1 MRVVLDTN
9 IYIAAALKN
18 SFSAEIIELVTRSND
33 LTAITSEEILT
44 ELAQKLKDKFNWR
57 KENIDY
63 FVIRVRMITEVVEI
77 KGKVSS
83 ILRDPEDI
91 KILECSVSG
100 EADLIVTLDQD
111 LIKLKK
117 FRGIGIVHPKTLNWT
132 LPEYFKKKKSD

>member
-44 ELAQKLKDKFNWR
+44 ELTQKLKDKFHWR
-57 KENIDY
+57 EENIDY
-63 FVIRVRMITEVVEI
+63 FVASVRKIAEVVEI
-77 KGKVSS
+77 KEKVSV
-83 ILRDPEDI
+83 ILRDPEDN
-91 KILECSVSG
+91 KILECAVSG

-117 FRGIGIVHPKTLNWT
+117 FRGIGIVHSKTLAWT
-132 LPEYFKKKKSD
+132 LPEYFKKRKA

>member
-33 LTAITSEEILT
+33 LTAITSEEILA
-44 ELAQKLKDKFNWR
+44 ELVQKLKDKFNWR

-63 FVIRVRMITEVVEI
+63 FVTRVRMITEVVEI

-100 EADLIVTLDQD
+100 KADLIVTLDQD